1 MSADQTTTLL
11 TITSL
16 IDQLV
21 TIRAGHGDLPVLVS
35 GYEEGLDKPSVLE
48 VVSVFDRGAAEKE
61 DRWWNGRFALDRD
74 RYDEET
80 APAFDAVVIPR

>member
-1 MSADQTTTLL
+1 MSTQTTPL

-35 GYEEGLDKPSVLE
+35 GYEEGLDEPAPIE
-48 VVSVFDRGAAEKE
+48 VVSVFDRGEAEKHA
-61 DRWWNGRFALDRD
+61 RWWNGRFSFDRD
-74 RYDEET
+74 RYDEDT